1 MFHDAAEVNQSGDA
15 LLQGQI
21 YCPWVTLNVQNVKPQ
36 GCTSYPWMNT
46 DSTLLLLSDKNKIVE
61 FIF

>member
-1 MFHDAAEVNQSGDA
+1 MFHDAAEVNQSDDA

-36 GCTSYPWMNT
+36 GCTSYP
-46 DSTLLLLSDKNKIVE
+46 
-61 FIF
+61 

>member
-21 YCPWVTLNVQNVKPQ
+21 YCPWMTLNVQNVKPQ
-36 GCTSYPWMNT
+36 GCTSYP
-46 DSTLLLLSDKNKIVE
+46 
-61 FIF
+61 